1 MKWSTSARVDIYL
14 LERQTGACSYPPL
27 LCFRRTTHLWVAEE
41 EFPSREGTPAGGR
54 KFGVPEGDSPFDAYE
69 TFWSIEVMYRY
80 I

>member
-1 MKWSTSARVDIYL
+1 
-14 LERQTGACSYPPL
+14 
-27 LCFRRTTHLWVAEE
+27 LWVAEE